1 MRLRTLGAA
10 LLVAFLA
17 VPAAAQESIVRS
29 EELIR
34 LQDVPLSMPVTF
46 ERAYTSEQMDFL
58 AWIAT
63 RALDPTSSSWNPR
76 HRAWALYRANI
87 RYSVEQ
93 SLRRR
98 WAGAA
103 GTIRSISQNPDTAL
117 ARFYADTF
125 SPQEL
130 DESLAFHRSEAGRTF
145 VSYQRELKRV
155 FFAGLLELDRIGFD
169 PAYGGASVSPADQR
183 RAWLAERGI
192 SLDAV
197 PPDYAFHL
205 ASARALWPSTRP
217 DTLVFTL
224 LAGAPPGTEAFQFLD
239 SRVSPAQREAV
250 TRYLESPAGENEK
263 KARAAWVE
271 ALVRSRDLLPLAAN
285 DLRAVD
291 DVVQRWRKLRADP
304 RSLPRSIVQVD
315 PATVSVPEQYA
326 TTDMRDDDAIASVK
340 ACVPGTTD
348 AAASTLVERAR
359 SGPTHVLQALSNP
372 GSGSLLVIRQ
382 RTGACIPTTPP
393 GYPIPA
399 ANSFVGTIRVVG
411 MDEAQERAWRTA
423 IAQEIAAFG
432 ASDSLIVMQDGNA
445 FEVSYAVNVQAPHA
459 LVYSRRLLRKG
470 TYDPK
475 RYRTVQRGER
485 FTSLQMLQQSSADE
499 VRSEKVLYS
508 TPEDVTREQA
518 RRERDP
524 KPSQ

>member
-34 LQDVPLSMPVTF
+34 LQDVPLSMPVAF
-46 ERAYTSEQMDFL
+46 ERVYSSERLDYL
-58 AWIAT
+58 GWIST
-63 RALDPTSSSWNPR
+63 RALDLTSSAWNPR
-76 HRAWALYRANI
+76 HSAWALYRANI

-103 GTIRSISQNPDTAL
+103 GMIRSISQNPDTAL
-117 ARFYADTF
+117 ARFYADAF

-130 DESLAFHRSEAGRTF
+130 DEALAFHRGEAGKVF
-145 VSYQRELKRV
+145 VSYQRDLKRV
-155 FFAGLLELDRIGFD
+155 YFAGLLELDRIGFD

-183 RAWLAERGI
+183 RAWLAEKGI

-197 PPDYAFHL
+197 PAGYAFHL
-205 ASARALWPSTRP
+205 ASARALFPTTRP
-217 DTLVFTL
+217 DTLVFAL

-239 SRVSPAQREAV
+239 SRVSPAQRDSV
-250 TRYLESPAGENEK
+250 TRYLESPAGESEK
-263 KARAAWVE
+263 KARATWIE
-271 ALVRSRDLLPLAAN
+271 TLVKSRDLLPLAAN
-285 DLRAVD
+285 DLRAVE
-291 DVVQRWRKLRADP
+291 DVVLRWRKLRADP
-304 RSLPRSIVQVD
+304 RSLPRSIVQMD

-326 TTDMRDDDAIASVK
+326 TTDLRDADATASVK
-340 ACVPGTTD
+340 TCVAGASD
-348 AAASTLVERAR
+348 ATVNMLVERAR
-359 SGPTHVLQALSNP
+359 SGPTNAIQALSTQD
-372 GSGSLLVIRQ
+372 SGSLLVVSQ
-382 RTGACIPTTPP
+382 RTGACIPRTPP

-399 ANSFVGTIRVVG
+399 ANSFVGTIRVIG
-411 MDEAQERAWRTA
+411 MDEEQERAWRTA

-432 ASDSLIVMQDGNA
+432 ASDSLVVMRDGNA
-445 FEVSYAVNVQAPHA
+445 FEVSYAVNVQAPYS
-459 LVYSRRLLRKG
+459 LIYSRRLLRKG

-475 RYRTVQRGER
+475 RYRIVHRGEL

-499 VRSEKVLYS
+499 LRSEKVLYS
-508 TPEDVTREQA
+508 TPEDMTREQA